1 MSTKLEK
8 TSLSGQVYILT
19 RLVEYLVK
27 CSYYTMSTKLEKTSL
42 SGQVYILTR
51 LVEYLVKCSYYT
63 MSIGHDTLWGRCAV
77 RPVFCPALRD
87 TEPARYNLCR
97 DYTILFQNGNIIVK
111 KITMFLG

>member
-1 MSTKLEK
+1 M
-8 TSLSGQVYILT
+8 QYT

-63 MSIGHDTLWGRCAV
+63 MSFGYCIAFAV
-77 RPVFCPALRD
+77 HIRLRS
-87 TEPARYNLCR
+87 ARYNLYR
-97 DYTILFQNGNIIVK
+97 DYTIELFYKQ
-111 KITMFLG
+111 